1 MDLDKHKIL
10 VKDVIK
16 AYPISKAGF
25 CGSEKNISY
34 KVAVKKVSFGVESG
48 SVFCL
53 LGTNGAGKT
62 TIFKMLT
69 ADVYPSEG

>member
-1 MDLDKHKIL
+1 
-10 VKDVIK
+10 
-16 AYPISKAGF
+16 
-25 CGSEKNISY
+25 
-34 KVAVKKVSFGVESG
+34 VKKVSFGVESG

-69 ADVYPSEG
+69 ADVFPSDGQIFI